1 MICVVT
7 QLPKGID
14 TSVPHPARVYDYWL
28 GGKDNFEADRRAAE
42 AGYKAFPGVLQSVRA
57 NRAFLARAIRYLVT
71 EAGIRQFLDVGSG
84 LPTASNT
91 HEIAQQKAP
100 ESRVVYV
107 DNDPVAV
114 LHARVMLQS
123 SPEGSTD
130 FYQADARDPG
140 FILEQAA
147 ATLDFGEPVAVII
160 LGVLHFLHDDEQVA
174 AITAAFSGA
183 LAAGSHLAISHLASD
198 IEPETVARFVESMA
212 EHGLPQNAMR
222 SREQVTGLFAGLD
235 LLAPGVVPVSRWRPD
250 TDVEAG
256 AVTVLWG
263 GVARKR

>member
-1 MICVVT
+1 MT
-7 QLPKGID
+7 ELPRGID
-14 TSVPHPARVYDYWL
+14 TSAPHPARIYDYWL

-42 AGYKAFPGVLQSVRA
+42 AGYRAFPGVLQSVRA
-57 NRAFLARAIRYLVT
+57 NRDFLARVVRHLVT

-84 LPTASNT
+84 LPTANNT

-100 ESRVVYV
+100 ESRIVYV

-123 SPEGSTD
+123 APEGRTD
-130 FYQADARDPG
+130 FYQADARDPA

-147 ATLDFGEPVAVII
+147 ATLDFRKPVALIM
-160 LGVLHFLHDDEQVA
+160 LGLLHFLHDDDQVA
-174 AITAAFSGA
+174 AIMAAFR
-183 LAAGSHLAISHLASD
+183 AAVAPGSHLAISHLASD
-198 IEPETVARFVESMA
+198 IEPEIMA
-212 EHGLPQNAMR
+212 EFLRGMAEEGVPPRALR
-222 SREQVTGLFAGLD
+222 SREQVAGLFEGLE

-250 TDVEAG
+250 TDAEAS
-256 AVTVLWG
+256 AVTTLWG